1 MSPEARYLSYLTYL
15 ILPYLVLIV
24 SDLILPHPTS
34 SYLTLPHPTSPTV
47 HQRLRPPDG
56 EQSVPPGAR
65 HAARAARPPA
75 APPSPPPAARPA
87 QTIEDGFG
95 GLTELKY
102 SGLDWGDAEA
112 EELSATLREVCAA
125 RVRRRASAARAAAA
139 PSPLFPLPSPHR
151 GTPSGGGGRG
161 GRPRAVC
168 PPPPLARRC
177 AAPTW

>member
-1 MSPEARYLSYLTYL
+1 MITPPRRISRPL
-15 ILPYLVLIV
+15 ILPHLSSSYF
-24 SDLILPHPTS
+24 ILPHPTS
-34 SYLTLPHPTSPTV
+34 PTSPTV

-56 EQSVPPGAR
+56 ERSVPPGAR

-75 APPSPPPAARPA
+75 AAPSPPPAARPA
-87 QTIEDGFG
+87 QTVEDGFG

-102 SGLDWGDAEA
+102 SELGWGDAEA

-125 RVRRRASAARAAAA
+125 RVRRRASAAASEAARAAAA
-139 PSPLFPLPSPHR
+139 LSPLPPPPPPHR